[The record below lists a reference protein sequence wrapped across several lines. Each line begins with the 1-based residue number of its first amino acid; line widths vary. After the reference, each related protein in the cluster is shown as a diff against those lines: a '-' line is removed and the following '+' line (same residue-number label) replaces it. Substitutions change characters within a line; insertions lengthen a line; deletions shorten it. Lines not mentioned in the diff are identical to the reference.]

1 VKLAT
6 QSDRRHDPRFPQSLE
21 LTVQP
26 LPKLGSNQKFKT
38 TAIHGRIQNIS
49 AGGVCLITSRP
60 IEKFSLLRCEI
71 TIGDVPLKIA
81 TLMQVRWT
89 KKQSMQP
96 EVYLS
101 GLEFLL

>member
-1 VKLAT
+1 MKLAT

-21 LTVQP
+21 LTVHA
-26 LPKLGSNQKFKT
+26 LPELGSRQKLKT
-38 TAIHGRIQNIS
+38 TAIRGRIQNIS

-60 IEKFSLLRCEI
+60 IEKFSVLRCEI

-89 KKQSMQP
+89 RKQVMQP
-96 EVYLS
+96 EGYIS